1 VGTPSV
7 YFNARLHEGDWRER
21 ADALVGAAVKAKE
34 GMGEGVGG
42 GMGVKVVVVNPE
54 PVRWGSL
61 EDKNDGQLRVQA
73 GAMRYLVDE
82 LAKVGLTL
90 AYHTHDPEMRQA
102 AREFH
107 HMMTTTADKP
117 MRWCL
122 DTHWIYR
129 GAGNSN
135 VALDSLIKLY
145 GSRVVTAHVRQ
156 SVGGVWSE
164 VFGAGDVVE
173 MGWVKLLKELKP
185 AGPILLEQ
193 AAEAGTPRTME
204 ISERLRVGA
213 EHLRQLL
220 VT

>member
-1 VGTPSV
+1 
-7 YFNARLHEGDWRER
+7 
-21 ADALVGAAVKAKE
+21 
-34 GMGEGVGG
+34 
-42 GMGVKVVVVNPE
+42 
-54 PVRWGSL
+54 
-61 EDKNDGQLRVQA
+61 
-73 GAMRYLVDE
+73 
-82 LAKVGLTL
+82 
-90 AYHTHDPEMRQA
+90 
-102 AREFH
+102 
-107 HMMTTTADKP
+107 
-117 MRWCL
+117 
-122 DTHWIYR
+122 
-129 GAGNSN
+129 